1 MMLAMAALFAT
12 LMADVVAH
20 QPSVNELQQA
30 RMQDV
35 NVLESA
41 SNALSKMRA
50 YVQEIGDENETDVQ
64 SLAESAEK
72 AGAKKTKG
80 EMEAAEDTFEK
91 RLAALSEGVAEN
103 ATNATLIAKLV
114 AAADK
119 AADGV
124 DEVGHRTAKSMHKA
138 YSEMRSHKKNQAR
151 HIGGEAKSAAYASLK
166 TARKVEG
173 AERHAS
179 LSEKEFEGDFMRNEK
194 LSEGMELHAEKLR
207 DEAEKQID
215 KLFSYVEDEVDRR
228 GDEIEKKAKDNAKAL
243 RGSVLKLSVE
253 AKKARKAAAA
263 KKAAQEAVAKE
274 VAAKEKA
281 EEKAAD
287 EKKAEEKKPDGEA
300 QKTDTKD
307 DATAE
312 PKKTDGE
319 DDQQKDDASK
329 PEAQKTDQKDEEKDT
344 TPKAEV
350 RQTHEKDD
358 QQDKKQDAPAKDATV
373 ELAAVDPVRLAL
385 EPGVNPMFGLAVL
398 LAFGGGTLVWGRIR
412 PASARTFRDAPPLL
426 G

>member
-1 MMLAMAALFAT
+1 LIASAT
-12 LMADVVAH
+12 A
-20 QPSVNELQQA
+20 QPRSELEQA
-30 RMQDV
+30 RVRHMEAV
-35 NVLESA
+35 KEA
-41 SNALSKMRA
+41 SDALSKMQA
-50 YVQEIGDENETDVQ
+50 YVQKIWDENETDVQ

-72 AGAKKTKG
+72 AGAKKTRG

-91 RLAALSEGVAEN
+91 RLSALSEGVAKN

-179 LSEKEFEGDFMRNEK
+179 FSEKEFEGDFMRNEK

-215 KLFSYVEDEVDRR
+215 KLFSHVEDEVDRR

-243 RGSVLKLSVE
+243 RGSVLKLSIE

-263 KKAAQEAVAKE
+263 KEAAAQEAVAKE

-307 DATAE
+307 DAKAE

-344 TPKAEV
+344 SPKAEV
-350 RQTHEKDD
+350 RQAHEKDD

-385 EPGVNPMFGLAVL
+385 EPGVNPMFGLVVL